1 MSCWKDGLFLPH
13 SEDIPSGFWGF
24 PDPTCRGLT
33 SSGRLGRPQ
42 HSWVFLAAEVKLS
55 NLGDNEVGEDED
67 LTTLRL
73 AGRQSQPKVTTAGQG
88 HSKVRTLP
96 SQQAVARAVL
106 STQGELGLS

>member
-33 SSGRLGRPQ
+33 SSGRLERPQ
-42 HSWVFLAAEVKLS
+42 HSWVFLTAEVKLS

-67 LTTLRL
+67 LTTPRL
-73 AGRQSQPKVTTAGQG
+73 AGRQSQTKVTTADSRAGTQQGQD
-88 HSKVRTLP
+88 LA
-96 SQQAVARAVL
+96 Q
-106 STQGELGLS
+106 STSCCQSSAEHPG